1 MRLSLAD
8 ADARKFLMAELERY
22 FYGGG
27 ELTPTG
33 YTPPPPGGPRK
44 A

>member
-8 ADARKFLMAELERY
+8 ADARKFLMTELERY

-27 ELTPTG
+27 ELTPTS
-33 YTPPPPGGPRK
+33 YIPPKR